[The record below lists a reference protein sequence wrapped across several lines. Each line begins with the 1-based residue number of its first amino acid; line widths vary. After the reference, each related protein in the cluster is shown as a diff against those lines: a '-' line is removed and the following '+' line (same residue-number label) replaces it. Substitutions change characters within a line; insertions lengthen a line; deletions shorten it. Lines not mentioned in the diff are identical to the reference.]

1 MAVYKKGEDQSGL
14 KASAK
19 AQRKDIK
26 KNAEHTSSYAL
37 GYHSTQFGGPS
48 VRTLSAR
55 TKMTGEGTPVS
66 GAGLAKGAQRA
77 KSEKKNK

>member
-1 MAVYKKGEDQSGL
+1 MAVYRKGEDQSGL

-19 AQRKDIK
+19 AQRKEVK
-26 KNAEHTSSYAL
+26 KNPEHTASYAL
-37 GYHSTQFGGPS
+37 GYHSVQFGGPT
-48 VRTLSAR
+48 VKTLTAR

-77 KSEKKNK
+77 SKKK